1 MAEVTILSESCK
13 SCGYCIKFCNKGVL
27 AVGTEVNSK
36 GYPYVISAKPEACIG
51 CAMCAQMCPEAAIEV
66 YK

>member
-1 MAEVTILSESCK
+1 MPRVTIRSESCK
-13 SCGYCIKFCNKGVL
+13 SCLYCIKACPKNVL

-36 GYPYVISAKPEACIG
+36 GYQFVYMENPNNCIG
-51 CAMCAQMCPEAAIEV
+51 CIMCALMCPDAAIEV